1 MVDEI
6 KFLDDPEIIK
16 IAIDPTRRKILELL
30 RLNNLT
36 VAQMVNILEKDQSTI
51 YRHVEKL
58 VKAGIIQQSG
68 ERKEHHIPEKIYSR
82 TAKIFFL
89 APGIGALS
97 KEDVLVKHRKEMYEK
112 SARLLEKMG
121 YSETEATKAVSREMH
136 TEIEA
141 IVQSKIKELGSDSEL
156 DFNALWWL
164 RTAITVIELQKNDD
178 LKELA
183 KKYAESFV

>member
-1 MVDEI
+1 MADEI
-6 KFLDDPEIIK
+6 RILEDPETIK

-36 VAQMVNILEKDQSTI
+36 VAQVASTLGKDQSTI

-58 VKAGIIQQSG
+58 VKADMIQQSG
-68 ERKEHHIPEKIYSR
+68 ERKEHHIPEKVYSR

-121 YSETEATKAVSREMH
+121 YSETEITEAASRELH

-164 RTAITVIELQKNDD
+164 RTAITVIELQKNKN

-183 KKYAESFV
+183 SKYAESFV